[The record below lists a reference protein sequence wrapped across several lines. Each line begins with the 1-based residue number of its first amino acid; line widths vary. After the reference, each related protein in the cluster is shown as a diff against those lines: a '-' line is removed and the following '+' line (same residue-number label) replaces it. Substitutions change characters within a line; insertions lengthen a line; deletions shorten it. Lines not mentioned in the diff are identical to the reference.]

1 MKKTEKTNV
10 MRELE
15 RLKID
20 YTSHTYEHGKDAVD
34 GAEVARL
41 TGQDPARVF
50 KTLVC
55 ISSKGQHYVFDIP
68 VLKELDLKKCAK
80 AVGEKS
86 IQMIHVKDLLPLTGY
101 IRGGCSPIGMKK
113 KFPTVID
120 ESCLDKETVMVSA
133 GKIGYQVELT
143 PQDLIQAAQAQTAN
157 ITKDN

>member
-86 IQMIHVKDLLPLTGY
+86 IQCRKDRLSGRADPSGSDP
-101 IRGGCSPIGMKK
+101 GGPGPDGEHHKR
-113 KFPTVID
+113 
-120 ESCLDKETVMVSA
+120 
-133 GKIGYQVELT
+133 
-143 PQDLIQAAQAQTAN
+143 
-157 ITKDN
+157 